1 MASISRAASGIL
13 SASGWYTVGMF
24 IPDPMTPIRQSTPFD
39 DPDWIYEI
47 KHDGFRAL
55 AVIEHDQC
63 RFFSRKKHKL
73 SGYQDLRAALVK
85 EVNADAAIL
94 DGELVVVDHL
104 GRSVFADMMQRRH
117 PARYFAFD
125 LLWLN
130 GEDLRQLPLMAR
142 KEKLRR
148 ILPSRSAHVLYVDH
162 SRGNGTAL
170 YRLACQLDLEG
181 IVAKRAD
188 SRYEDNPNIRNWIK
202 LRIPCTVKR
211 KGGRICSSV
220 PDKIKTQRSL

>member
-1 MASISRAASGIL
+1 M
-13 SASGWYTVGMF
+13 V
-24 IPDPMTPIRQSTPFD
+24 IPHPMTLVQQSQPFD
-39 DPDWIYEI
+39 NWDWIYEI

-55 AVIEHDQC
+55 AIIEQGQC
-63 RFFSRKKHKL
+63 RFLSRKKHKL
-73 SGYQDLRAALVK
+73 TGHQDLRAALVK
-85 EVNADAAIL
+85 EVNAQTAIL

-130 GEDLRQLPLMAR
+130 GEDFTQLPLLTR
-142 KEKLRR
+142 KEKLKR

-162 SRGNGTAL
+162 SRGNGSAL
-170 YRLACQLDLEG
+170 YRLACHLDLEG

-188 SRYEDNPNIRNWIK
+188 SPYEDNARSPHWIK
-202 LRIPCTVKR
+202 IKNPAYSQKEGRAELFKR
-211 KGGRICSSV
+211 AG
-220 PDKIKTQRSL
+220 